1 MKHARF
7 LVFTFFV
14 IIITVVIFSVKIQ
27 TDPLSEV
34 FLDKSAKYVGVQHPH
49 RLGFDG
55 TGIKVAVIDTGVD
68 YNHTDISGF
77 GPHGKVVGGYDF
89 VENDNFPQDTN
100 GHGTE
105 VAGIIAANGNL
116 KGVSPGARILAYRV
130 SDTGNG
136 VSSDLIVKAIE
147 KAVSDGAK
155 IINLSLGVNRTN
167 DKIDDAINY
176 AFGKGVVVVAAAGNS
191 GPELKTIGSPGQDPH
206 TITVGA
212 TYNNI
217 TASLVA
223 TLEIDGK
230 RFQVIPMVG
239 IKPLSSPVSGQIVF
253 GKYGKESDLQGM
265 DVKDKILLVQR
276 GSDTK
281 NELLYFSIK
290 EKNAA
295 NYGAKAII
303 VYNSEPGIFLGD
315 LNNKIE
321 GPDYKPRIPIV
332 SMSLEDGLELRA
344 ILANKTVGTINAFYH
359 PDFVSFFSSRGP
371 VSPFYIKPDLVA
383 PGVFVNTTS
392 IHNRYNLTSGTSF
405 AAPHVSGA
413 VAILLQKNPN
423 LKPEQIRS
431 IISTSS
437 DPVSDMYDNP
447 FPQEISGAGR
457 LNVTKAFDANLIIN
471 PYFAILDLSPF
482 SKSQTVKIDLDTID
496 HTMPNPKIHIK
507 FDEKIAKFEHW
518 INGSSLYIKANMIQN
533 KTGQYEGAIILEDRV
548 IQHIPI
554 LLRIAEGDVITTDKN
569 GQLDFTVNS
578 QKEWSYAKISV
589 FNDDDRLVNS
599 ASITP
604 TKSTSIIVQN
614 PGKYGIQAEVKAGKE
629 TVIFYNTIIVR
640 TANQNNIPD
649 IGLPER
655 QLIILVG
662 IGFVIVLAGLIMSRK
677 RS

>member
-27 TDPLSEV
+27 TDPVSEV

-265 DVKDKILLVQR
+265 DVKDKDR
-276 GSDTK
+276 K
-281 NELLYFSIK
+281 
-290 EKNAA
+290 
-295 NYGAKAII
+295 
-303 VYNSEPGIFLGD
+303 
-315 LNNKIE
+315 
-321 GPDYKPRIPIV
+321 
-332 SMSLEDGLELRA
+332 
-344 ILANKTVGTINAFYH
+344 
-359 PDFVSFFSSRGP
+359 
-371 VSPFYIKPDLVA
+371 
-383 PGVFVNTTS
+383 
-392 IHNRYNLTSGTSF
+392 
-405 AAPHVSGA
+405 
-413 VAILLQKNPN
+413 
-423 LKPEQIRS
+423 
-431 IISTSS
+431 ST
-437 DPVSDMYDNP
+437 
-447 FPQEISGAGR
+447 R
-457 LNVTKAFDANLIIN
+457 LN
-471 PYFAILDLSPF
+471 
-482 SKSQTVKIDLDTID
+482 
-496 HTMPNPKIHIK
+496 
-507 FDEKIAKFEHW
+507 
-518 INGSSLYIKANMIQN
+518 SS
-533 KTGQYEGAIILEDRV
+533 
-548 IQHIPI
+548 H
-554 LLRIAEGDVITTDKN
+554 
-569 GQLDFTVNS
+569 
-578 QKEWSYAKISV
+578 
-589 FNDDDRLVNS
+589 
-599 ASITP
+599 
-604 TKSTSIIVQN
+604 
-614 PGKYGIQAEVKAGKE
+614 
-629 TVIFYNTIIVR
+629 
-640 TANQNNIPD
+640 
-649 IGLPER
+649 
-655 QLIILVG
+655 
-662 IGFVIVLAGLIMSRK
+662 
-677 RS
+677 